1 MLPLLF
7 IPLGTSRNS
16 LEYYGARGADCRAG
30 DFTIGSARG
39 QASDG
44 EGAGLRFSLDG
55 KGVVHDSQL
64 NYALD

>member
-1 MLPLLF
+1 M
-7 IPLGTSRNS
+7 RC
-16 LEYYGARGADCRAG
+16 EKG

-44 EGAGLRFSLDG
+44 EGAGLRFGLDG